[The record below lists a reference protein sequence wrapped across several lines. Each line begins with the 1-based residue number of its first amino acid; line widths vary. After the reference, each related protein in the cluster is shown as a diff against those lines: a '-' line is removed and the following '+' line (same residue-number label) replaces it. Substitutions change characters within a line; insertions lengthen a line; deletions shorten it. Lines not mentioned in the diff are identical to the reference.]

1 MRKKIRNVLAVAA
14 AIITVLSIN
23 PLFSMADMPDEPMV
37 IEWIN
42 EHGYVYYN
50 NADEAY
56 IAISDYLKDAWP
68 AYEEYNGGVLLN
80 GGIKVLYQGGPSD
93 RIESL
98 HDTYSSNGLFNDLKK
113 SMLSNIVKEYGGIT
127 VNGEAYTG
135 YYATNVF
142 THANEFRESLT
153 QDEYNQGVAKAAQ
166 LADQF
171 NYGSDYEKALRTYN
185 YITSNIAYDWSK
197 STGSIYTALI
207 NNNTVCLGYAEAFFE
222 ICNTMGLEVYIV
234 TVPQH
239 AFNII
244 NLDGQYYIVDSTWD
258 SGYNEGSYGYC
269 FKGTDDFDSADY
281 QYHTQT
287 YGINIAAESYN
298 TSLLYYYTGNLSH
311 SSVPIISDSG
321 TSNVAITSEPKSA
334 EMHPAENDSGSGEIV
349 TESQVIEETSY
360 AAETQNSTESISDKG
375 KNNITIG
382 TNSNGEKTV
391 VLGAEETQ
399 TKKNPAI
406 IFIVIGIVI
415 LIVGAGTVL
424 FILKKKKKTN
434 PEDAANEIFGNILM
448 RETVR
453 SEDDDIKD
461 NITQKDSDAKD
472 NK

>member
-23 PLFSMADMPDEPMV
+23 PLFSMADMPDEPIV

-56 IAISDYLKDAWP
+56 SAISDYLKDAWP

-222 ICNTMGLEVYIV
+222 ICNNMGLEVYIV

-239 AFNII
+239 AYNII
-244 NLDGQYYIVDSTWD
+244 NLDGQYYIVTDRWQNFTDEAVTTELLDKLSSYCCEFLVHAVD
-258 SGYNEGSYGYC
+258 VEGRVNGIEKELVAMLGSWGRIPFTYAGGVSS
-269 FKGTDDFDSADY
+269 FDDLKCIR
-281 QYHTQT
+281 QLGQNH
-287 YGINIAAESYN
+287 
-298 TSLLYYYTGNLSH
+298 L
-311 SSVPIISDSG
+311 
-321 TSNVAITSEPKSA
+321 NV
-334 EMHPAENDSGSGEIV
+334 
-349 TESQVIEETSY
+349 
-360 AAETQNSTESISDKG
+360 
-375 KNNITIG
+375 TIG
-382 TNSNGEKTV
+382 SALDLFGGEMEYDK
-391 VLGAEETQ
+391 
-399 TKKNPAI
+399 
-406 IFIVIGIVI
+406 VI
-415 LIVGAGTVL
+415 A
-424 FILKKKKKTN
+424 FCNNK
-434 PEDAANEIFGNILM
+434 EI
-448 RETVR
+448 
-453 SEDDDIKD
+453 
-461 NITQKDSDAKD
+461 
-472 NK
+472 